1 MKKDTHVKRNSVKRN
16 IIKEK
21 SQSMQDSQV
30 NDNDRKEQRRT
41 ARIAS
46 VIGLIAVLGMVFSFF
61 LKIVEKA
68 TNIYPNQNLYKI
80 FLTFVYLAFAGYIF
94 IFLDI

>member
-61 LKIVEKA
+61 LKIVE
-68 TNIYPNQNLYKI
+68 
-80 FLTFVYLAFAGYIF
+80 
-94 IFLDI
+94 